1 MTIEYQLS
9 TSEIEAVLLYNDLK
23 KREEKYLNSF
33 RYKLIRFLKRL
44 VNKNV

>member
-23 KREEKYLNSF
+23 KREEKYLKRKS
-33 RYKLIRFLKRL
+33 LIKFLKKLFRR
-44 VNKNV
+44 KR